1 MKKKVH
7 THATFCRLFS
17 IIVSAG
23 TFSGCL
29 VSGQVSEERYLR
41 AEAFVEQGAL
51 ELRQMHFDEAK
62 RFFELAADLA
72 PLAAAKDGMGCVELL
87 KGDPGKAVVLFQEA
101 YQMDATYDEALLNLA
116 LAHDIRGDKEG
127 AISIYLEYLDKYPD
141 SVRARNNLA
150 VLEYDRGGGRM
161 EVLHALSKAEMLSP
175 NRVLSQNIDV
185 VRRSRGN

>member
-1 MKKKVH
+1 
-7 THATFCRLFS
+7 
-17 IIVSAG
+17 
-23 TFSGCL
+23 
-29 VSGQVSEERYLR
+29 
-41 AEAFVEQGAL
+41 
-51 ELRQMHFDEAK
+51 MHFDEAK
-62 RFFELAADLA
+62 RFFELAADLV

-127 AISIYLEYLDKYPD
+127 AMSIYLEYLDKSPD